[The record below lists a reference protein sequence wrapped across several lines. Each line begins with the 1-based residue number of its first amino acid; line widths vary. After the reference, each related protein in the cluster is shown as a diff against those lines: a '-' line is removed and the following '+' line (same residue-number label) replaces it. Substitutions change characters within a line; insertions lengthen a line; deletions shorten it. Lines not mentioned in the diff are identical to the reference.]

1 MTPFE
6 TFFAGEFQ
14 RRVQTVKGEPGL
26 FSNGGRIEDASWDR
40 RAAYLLWVAN
50 RSTGIPVDDDNDLL
64 GPART
69 THADIEDLL

>member
-14 RRVQTVKGEPGL
+14 RRLNTVRGEPGL

-40 RAAYLLWVAN
+40 KAAYLLWTLG
-50 RSTGIPVDDDNDLL
+50 RDDSPTDNDILGL
-64 GPART
+64 GPAT
-69 THADIEDLL
+69 LDEDEDLIG